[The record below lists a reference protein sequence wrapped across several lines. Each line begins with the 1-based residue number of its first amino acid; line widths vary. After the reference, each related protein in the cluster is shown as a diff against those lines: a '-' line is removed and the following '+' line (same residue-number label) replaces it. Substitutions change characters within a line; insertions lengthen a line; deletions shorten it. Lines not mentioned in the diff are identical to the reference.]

1 MEKLTH
7 EKVNQML
14 DAHEAWLSSNGEKG
28 KQADFTHTNV
38 SGFHFKNRN
47 LSQAICIEGSMTH
60 NTFDNCTMSG
70 MNCLSSNMIFNQYN
84 NCMMDKMNLHDAV
97 MDYSQFYGDVMDFSN
112 MDHTSMQK
120 TSSTFLHIKG
130 AVMDFSN
137 WDDSTHT
144 RLQLENCY
152 ADQANLCAK
161 FPEANIIGLEAK
173 TADIRGAGLSSARI
187 LDSKLPERFLQI
199 GPIEVKKDTST
210 YIGYLPKSDLVQCPP
225 ILKDKSVSM
234 KEFEKI
240 VDKLPKNY
248 PSEKTVRNNL
258 KGAVDMLKFM
268 DKVSKKGLGR

>member
-1 MEKLTH
+1 MEKLTNK
-7 EKVNQML
+7 EVSQMI
-14 DAHEAWLSSNGEKG
+14 DAHEAWLSSNGKKG
-28 KQADFTHTNV
+28 KQANFTHKAV

-60 NTFDNCTMSG
+60 NIFDNCLMSK

-84 NCMMDKMNLHDAV
+84 NCTMDKMNLHDTV
-97 MDYSQFYGDVMDFSN
+97 MDYSLFYGDVMDYSN

-130 AVMDFSN
+130 AIMDFSN
-137 WDDSTHT
+137 WEDSTHT

-152 ADQANLCAK
+152 ADHANLCAN
-161 FPEANIIGLEAK
+161 FPEANIISLEAK
-173 TADIRGAGLSSARI
+173 SADISGSGLSSARL
-187 LDSKLPERFLQI
+187 LDCKLQEQFLQI

-210 YIGYLPKSDLVQCPP
+210 YIGYLPKSDRVQCPP
-225 ILKDKSVSM
+225 ILKGKSVSM

-248 PSEKTVRNNL
+248 SSEKTVRNNL

-268 DKVSKKGLGR
+268 DKINKKGLER